1 MSADLPAGMADPFEA
16 NIASLLAHYGGIPGG
31 EIADTP
37 AVRVSTTNQ
46 ASRTLN
52 AASVAILPADKQFL
66 IRTTIAATLD
76 FFARRGQPW
85 RWIVGSTSQPDGLG
99 HELVAAGLVLGAE
112 VPTMSL
118 SLDGRLPDP
127 DGPAGLDVR
136 EVEEAA
142 SFEAWIEVQRS
153 GLKFPPRAAE
163 AWEAVHRALGWGRG
177 LPLRNY
183 VGLIGDRPVGA
194 AALYLGGVAGG
205 EDVAGIY
212 NVATI
217 PEARGM
223 GIARALTL
231 AALRDG
237 QAAGRHVAS
246 LGSSPMGLSVY
257 HRLGFVEVGRL
268 RWYTTPEWR

>member
-99 HELVAAGLVLGAE
+99 DELVAAGLVLGAE

-153 GLKFPPRAAE
+153 GLEFPPRAAE
-163 AWEAVHRALGWGRG
+163 AWEAVQ
-177 LPLRNY
+177 P
-183 VGLIGDRPVGA
+183 
-194 AALYLGGVAGG
+194 
-205 EDVAGIY
+205 
-212 NVATI
+212 
-217 PEARGM
+217 
-223 GIARALTL
+223 
-231 AALRDG
+231 
-237 QAAGRHVAS
+237 AS
-246 LGSSPMGLSVY
+246 VFRM
-257 HRLGFVEVGRL
+257 
-268 RWYTTPEWR
+268 W